1 MVESYNELTREE
13 LVKYNHANF
22 IKYREWYTRTPR
34 GNMYRDD
41 NVLRY
46 ESEVPGPKWSG
57 ILMSSCNEDEADSLI
72 EKHMEYFCSKGLLGF
87 MWYVVPSTN
96 PRTMGDKLEAQEFSK
111 VASSPMMSIDLHSLP
126 KRKEIPGLEIR
137 PVRSKEEMKIFD
149 KVLETQFQLGEAT
162 FKKIYEIECSLG
174 FEEDCPRQLY
184 VAYQDGIPVSTNFM
198 LLDDDVAGWYKI
210 ATHPD
215 YERRGIGT
223 AMTLAPLYDA
233 KERGYNVGV
242 LQSTEAGH
250 KVYGRL
256 GFKEDGILDWYMY
269 TWDKEAR
276 AR

>member
-1 MVESYNELTREE
+1 MIESYNELSREE

-22 IKYREWYTRTPR
+22 IKMREWYTNTPR
-34 GNMYRDD
+34 GNMYRND

-46 ESEVPGPKWSG
+46 ETEVPGPLWSG

-72 EKHMEYFCSKGLLGF
+72 EKHVEYFCSKGLLGF

-96 PRTMGDKLEAQEFSK
+96 PRTMGDKLEAQGFSK

-137 PVRSKEEMKIFD
+137 PVRSKDEMKIFD

-162 FKKIYEIECSLG
+162 FKKRYEIECSVG

-210 ATHPD
+210 VTHPD

-242 LQSTEAGH
+242 LQSTEAGY
-250 KVYGRL
+250 KVYSRL

-276 AR
+276 A